1 MGNVSLY
8 YMINYLLNWLH
19 FELDVTIFV
28 TAKKGCSK
36 TFDQYTVG
44 VIITPKIG
52 FMTKLIESKLSV
64 IKFNFSSPRTI
75 S

>member
-1 MGNVSLY
+1 
-8 YMINYLLNWLH
+8 
-19 FELDVTIFV
+19 VTIFV